1 MRTEIRL
8 AALGGQG
15 MILAGVILG
24 KAAIADGKNAV
35 QSQSYGPESRG
46 GAARSEVIIADEE
59 IDYPMVIKADVLVAL
74 SQPGYDKYI
83 TEIKPAGT
91 VIIDKDL
98 VEVDNPPESE
108 AYYKLP
114 LVHTADRLGNRI
126 VANIITLGSLCAITG
141 VVSKDSLTK
150 AVQSS
155 FPEKILDLNLEA
167 FAAGYDLG
175 RQALENKDK
184 GEK

>member
-1 MRTEIRL
+1 
-8 AALGGQG
+8 

-59 IDYPMVIKADVLVAL
+59 IDYPMVIKADCLVAL

-83 TEIKPAGT
+83 TEIKTAGT
-91 VIIDKDL
+91 VIIDGDL
-98 VEVDNPPESE
+98 VEVDDPPGSE
-108 AYYKLP
+108 AFYKLP
-114 LVHTADRLGNRI
+114 LAKTADKLGNRI
-126 VANIITLGSLCAITG
+126 VTNIITLGSLCAITAA
-141 VVSKDSLTK
+141 VSKESLIK
-150 AVQSS
+150 AIKSS
-155 FPEKILDLNLEA
+155 LPEKFLELNLIA
-167 FAAGYDLG
+167 FAEGYDLG

-184 GEK
+184 GGK